1 MDRLPITTVPI
12 QPAGPPARLLQ
23 RDESPHPG
31 LVVMYLHGGAFVAR
45 PSDDASSP
53 SVAQLLAA
61 AGATVVALDYPL
73 APAHP
78 FPEPLDAAYRA
89 LQWLHDEQPAL
100 LGRRAPL
107 LVAGEEA
114 GGNLAAALTLMA
126 RDRGGPT
133 IAGQILLSPLLDPYL
148 VTASARAAGTGDA
161 RCPLAEG
168 WHQYLPR
175 CSDAQHP
182 YAAPLN
188 SRRLQGLP
196 PALIVTS
203 LHDGLHDEGAAYAA
217 QLRAA
222 GVGVHE
228 CVLDRM
234 LDRTHAAAPLCAAF
248 ERFFG
253 SLEPPRRR
261 TAP

>member
-1 MDRLPITTVPI
+1 MDRLPIITVPL
-12 QPAGPPARLLQ
+12 QAAGLPARLLQ
-23 RDESPHPG
+23 RKESAHPG
-31 LVVMYLHGGAFVAR
+31 PVVMYLHGGAFVAR
-45 PSDDASSP
+45 PSDDARSP
-53 SVAQLLAA
+53 SVAQLIAA

-100 LGRRAPL
+100 IGPRKPL

-114 GGNLAAALTLMA
+114 GGNLAAALALMA
-126 RDRGGPT
+126 RDRGGPAL
-133 IAGQILLSPLLDPYL
+133 AGQILLSPLLDPYL

-161 RCPLAEG
+161 HCPLAEG
-168 WHQYLPR
+168 WHHYLPR
-175 CSDAQHP
+175 CNDAQHP

-196 PALIVTS
+196 SALVVTS
-203 LHDGLHDEGAAYAA
+203 LHDGLHDEGTAYVA

-228 CVLDRM
+228 CVLDRV
-234 LDRTHAAAPLCAAF
+234 LDHDDAATLLCAAF